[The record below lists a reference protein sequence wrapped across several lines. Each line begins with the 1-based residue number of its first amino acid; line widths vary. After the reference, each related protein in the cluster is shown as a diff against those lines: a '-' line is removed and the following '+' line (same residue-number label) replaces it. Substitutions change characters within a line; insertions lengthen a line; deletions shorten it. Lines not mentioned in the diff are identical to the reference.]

1 MSFLNKIIFLPV
13 ILFFISFTACQNAS
27 NGSTSETVSVAVFEN
42 KLQTITDAQ
51 LVDVRTPKEYEEGHL
66 KNAVN
71 MDFNSSDFATM
82 IEKLDKSKPV
92 LIYCL
97 SGGRSGNAL
106 KQLVDAGFK
115 SITNLDGGILKWKA
129 ADKPLEIGSASA
141 TDNGMTLE
149 AYTKL
154 VTNDKYVLVDFN
166 ATWCGP
172 CKKLSPILDKIA
184 NDNKG
189 KLLLQ
194 KIDVDQNQ
202 ALAQAKSIDAIPY
215 MELYKNGKLVW
226 SGKGFYSETDLL
238 KELKLQ

>member
-1 MSFLNKIIFLPV
+1 MSLLNKIIFLPI
-13 ILFFISFTACQNAS
+13 ILFFISFSACQNAS
-27 NGSTSETVSVAVFEN
+27 NSTTSETVSVAVFEN
-42 KLQTITDAQ
+42 KLQTIADAQ
-51 LVDVRTPKEYEEGHL
+51 LVDVRTAKEYEEGHL

-71 MDFNSSDFATM
+71 IDFNASDFTAM

-106 KQLVDAGFK
+106 KQFVDAGFK
-115 SITNLDGGILKWKA
+115 STTNLDGGILKWKA
-129 ADKPLEIGSASA
+129 ADKPLEIGIAG
-141 TDNGMTLE
+141 TTENGITLE

-154 VTNDKYVLVDFN
+154 VSNDKYVLVDFN

-184 NDNKG
+184 DDNKD
-189 KLLLQ
+189 KLILQ

-202 ALAQAKSIDAIPY
+202 ILAQAKKIDAIPY
-215 MELYKNGKLVW
+215 MELYKNGQLIW
-226 SGKGFYSETDLL
+226 SGKGLYSEADLL
-238 KELKLQ
+238 KELKLK